1 MIWLLVPFAAA
12 VAAKPAPDA
21 LAGTRTQVEQ
31 ECRLHASSPKSAWAL
46 AHGITAFG
54 ADFKASDGRLAV
66 DAIAHDFAH
75 LGPDGGWHFEPF
87 VAGEPIEPHLDLI
100 AKTLVLAGVPLDRP
114 LSHEPRP
121 FTLQDL
127 VDTARKGFITPRKPA
142 DWAASAWTLDL
153 LAHAPTP
160 DPTVIHAQSLAALDD
175 LEDETDFLGAAMD
188 ARKPMVKKVHQGIW
202 AHSCGGFHFVQ
213 AVLTSLRAPED
224 QKALRARIDRQ
235 IDILFY
241 RLLAETRVYTEAL
254 EQSPPELKIRILL
267 QRLKFYGHWLETVG
281 RLRSE
286 GVLVPTPDQGKQVA
300 LGRVLLSKATDD
312 LAAAGGFSAKLQAE
326 WAAKPE
332 TKQLALDL
340 AGDSCHAV
348 NGLRLTEPR

>member
-1 MIWLLVPFAAA
+1 VIGLLLALA
-12 VAAKPAPDA
+12 VKPAPDA
-21 LAGTRTQVEQ
+21 LAGTRTQVER
-31 ECRLHASSPKSAWAL
+31 ECRDHASSPKSGWAL

-75 LGPDGGWHFEPF
+75 LGADGAWRFEPF
-87 VAGEPIEPHLDLI
+87 VAGEPVEPHLHLI

-114 LSHEPRP
+114 LAHEPKP
-121 FTLQDL
+121 FVLQDL
-127 VDTARKGFITPRKPA
+127 VDAARKGFATPRTSS

-153 LAHAPTP
+153 LAHVPTP
-160 DPTVIHAQSLAALDD
+160 DPTQIHAQSLAALDQ
-175 LEDETDFLGAAMD
+175 LEQDTAFLGAAMD
-188 ARKPMVKKVHQGIW
+188 AGRPMVKKAHQGIW
-202 AHSCGGFHFVQ
+202 SHPCGGFHFVQ
-213 AVLTSLRAPED
+213 AVLTSLRAPDD

-241 RLLAETRVYTEAL
+241 RLLAETRVYAEAL
-254 EQSPPELKIRILL
+254 EQAPPELKIRILL
-267 QRLKFYGHWLETVG
+267 QRLKFHGHWLETVG

-300 LGRVLLSKATDD
+300 LGRVLLSRAVDE
-312 LAAAGGFSAKLQAE
+312 LAAAGGFGAKLQAE

-340 AGDSCHAV
+340 AGDACHAF